1 MLATPA
7 DVPPRAGQWLYEP
20 KLDGVR
26 ALVHASG
33 GRIRLFSRTRRPL
46 NADYPELVEA
56 LEAAV
61 RGNAVLDGEIVA
73 VRDEARA
80 RRSGVAAELYLFD
93 CLFYEGIH
101 LTGLPLVDRKAVLRD
116 VVWYDGPIR
125 FTPFR
130 TSSPATMSGEAC
142 AGGAEWTIV
151 KRAESRY
158 ESARSAD
165 WLEVRCVRQQEFVV
179 GGYTAPRESRER
191 PGALL
196 VGHYEN
202 GALRYAGR
210 VATSYD
216 RAALGMLRRKLVP
229 LRRRTSPFTLGP
241 APAGEVRWVTPRLVV
256 EVGFGEWTPP
266 GLLRRPRYLGLREDR
281 TAAEVQ
287 AKS

>member
-7 DVPPRAGQWLYEP
+7 DAPPRAGQWLYEP

-33 GRIRLFSRTRRPL
+33 GRIRLFSPTRRLL
-46 NADYPELVEA
+46 NAAYPELVEA

-101 LTGLPLVDRKAVLRD
+101 LIGLPLVDRKAVLRD

-130 TSSPATMSGEAC
+130 TSSPAAMSGEAC

-158 ESARSAD
+158 ESARSAE
-165 WLEVRCVRQQEFVV
+165 WLEIRCLRRKELVV
-179 GGYTAPRESRER
+179 GGYTASGDASER

-196 VGHYEN
+196 LGHHEN
-202 GALRYAGR
+202 GALRYAGK
-210 VATSYD
+210 VDAGHDHT
-216 RAALGMLRRKLVP
+216 MLDLLQRRLAP
-229 LRRRTSPFTLGP
+229 LHRRTSPFALGP
-241 APAGEVRWVTPRLVV
+241 APADEVQWVTPRLVV

-266 GLLRRPRYLGLREDR
+266 GLLRRPRYLGLREDK

-287 AKS
+287 AKG